1 MNILLLFLA
10 FPIAT
15 ILLAIVL
22 EKVLE
27 SPTLVGMTFFAVYLV
42 ITYAFFDT
50 NFLLFA
56 IGYTILA
63 VITACLTRFIQNCL
77 ARLCATPMP
86 EPEEND
92 DEIGCCCQ
100 ARNPRVIT
108 GRIQVGNQMTNGRN
122 CRGR

>member
-27 SPTLVGMTFFAVYLV
+27 SPTLVGMAFFAVYLV

-63 VITACLTRFIQNCL
+63 VLTAYLTRFIQNCL
-77 ARLCATPMP
+77 ERLCVAPIP
-86 EPEEND
+86 EPE
-92 DEIGCCCQ
+92 DEEDETECYCQ
-100 ARNPRVIT
+100 VRNPSVVT
-108 GRIQVGNQMTNGRN
+108 GRIQVGNQMANGRN
-122 CRGR
+122 YRRR